1 MRTIILALIGVL
13 ASVSVRA
20 EDVWYGYDA
29 CGNRVRREVVVDE
42 YNKSLYAGEEKR
54 NYTEEQLGEVRVRV
68 YPNPTEGQLKVV
80 LWSEGEIE
88 GSMEMY
94 DMQGRRVA
102 EIRRAEKENVMDIS
116 SEPSGVYVLKMEVNN
131 KKSTWKVIKK

>member
-1 MRTIILALIGVL
+1 MRTIILALLGVL
-13 ASVSVRA
+13 TSVAVWA

-42 YNKSLYAGEEKR
+42 YNKRLYAGEEKKSF
-54 NYTEEQLGEVRVRV
+54 TEEQLGAVKVRI

-102 EIRRAEKENVMDIS
+102 EVRRAERENLIDIS
-116 SEPSGVYVLKMEVNN
+116 AEPSGVYVLKMVVNN